1 MVISQLKNIEGIR
14 YPDICREKSYVKPAK
29 RFFGNPNVIF
39 GLQPEFLN
47 VMQSVDGCDK
57 TKTIFSYKEILQMLS
72 KYICSKRTTIVDPR
86 NLKLALLENDPLG
99 KAFRVKAFHRC
110 QVRWAKNKRNSRW
123 IGWVLARIGEWNIN
137 WPTFL
142 FIWLLVQL
150 NEHIILLTLVHLKI
164 AILSISQ
171 RFTLSLFQ

>member
-1 MVISQLKNIEGIR
+1 M
-14 YPDICREKSYVKPAK
+14 KPVK

-47 VMQSVDGCDK
+47 VMQSVDGCDQS
-57 TKTIFSYKEILQMLS
+57 KTIFSYKEILQMLS

-110 QVRWAKNKRNSRW
+110 QVR
-123 IGWVLARIGEWNIN
+123 
-137 WPTFL
+137 
-142 FIWLLVQL
+142 
-150 NEHIILLTLVHLKI
+150 
-164 AILSISQ
+164 
-171 RFTLSLFQ
+171 